1 MRKTP
6 PILLTG
12 LLFVSCMFQ
21 VLAQGTDCDQ
31 ALAQA
36 EDEFTAG
43 HFYAIPTILGECPEH
58 GLSQEQ
64 TVKAYLLLCQA
75 YLILDNPIAADD
87 SYLRL
92 LKADPEYV
100 ASEDKDPIDVVYL
113 SKKFTARPVFTPHAR
128 FGLNTSMFRSIYAV
142 TTEPYDLSSSGSPS
156 IGIQLGGGVDWN
168 ISDKI
173 SLCVEINYSTKSY
186 KRETT
191 GIAGLDK
198 QNVTGSQSWFDFP
211 LYVKWAKDA
220 GNIRPFGYAGFAF
233 NYLLSAKNEFI
244 YTDIKPAGSQL
255 VAEGP
260 NEAVTFQRNQLNR
273 SFVLGGGAKFK
284 KGRDFWYVDLRYM
297 AGMSNLSN
305 EDKIYYSEPGTI
317 KNQVGD
323 PDHIMS
329 SNVTK
334 YHYVGDLYRLD
345 NLSLSVG
352 YIHPIYDPRKVRK
365 AKTKSVSRK
374 IQKKEGGRGK

>member
-1 MRKTP
+1 MSRTLR
-6 PILLTG
+6 IVIAG
-12 LLFVSCMFQ
+12 LLFVSCTFR
-21 VLAQGTDCDQ
+21 VLAQDVDCSQ

-43 HFYAIPTILGECPEH
+43 HFYAIPTILGKCPEQ

-64 TVKAYLLLCQA
+64 TVRAYLLLCQA

-100 ASEDKDPIDVVYL
+100 ASEDKDPIDIVYL

-128 FGLNTSMFRSIYAV
+128 LGLNTSLFRSIYAV
-142 TTEPYDLSSSGSPS
+142 STEPYDISTSGSPS

-168 ISDKI
+168 ISDNI
-173 SLCVEINYSTKSY
+173 SLCGEINFSTKSY
-186 KRETT
+186 KREST

-198 QNVTGSQSWFDFP
+198 QNITGSQTWFDFP

-260 NEAVTFQRNQLNR
+260 NENVTFQRNQLNR
-273 SFVLGGGAKFK
+273 SFLLGGGVKLK

-297 AGMSNLSN
+297 AGMSNLTN
-305 EDKIYYSEPGTI
+305 VDKTYYAQPGTS
-317 KNQVGD
+317 KNPIGN
-323 PDHIMS
+323 PDYIMS

-345 NLSLSVG
+345 NISLSVG
-352 YIHPIYDPRKVRK
+352 FIHPLYDPRKVRK
-365 AKTKSVSRK
+365 ARTRSVSRE
-374 IQKKEGGRGK
+374 IRKKEGGSVK